1 MESVP
6 HIPTPWSHRWRRFRS
21 QGFPAFV
28 FVGAAVLT
36 VWLWDR
42 QAGVPMLVG
51 EVQAIRFDVSGQV
64 DGMLVTLPHRQLEPF
79 DVVMAGEIVAKL
91 DDGPVLASLAA
102 LQADRL
108 RVEQE
113 LTATDARLR
122 QAEADRQHEHMDE
135 ARRLAVDL
143 ERLRLEVVDRKA
155 QLETDG
161 IALRR
166 LDEEYEALR
175 AIHAGDAETQFRLTI
190 SRLQRDEVAQRIA
203 GNTKALA
210 EAEAHTAAAIERT
223 KNQPTPAPAYVREQL
238 APIRAAIAAQE
249 ARIRELEIQVQWLE
263 IRSPIRGTVSAIY
276 YRPGQVARAG
286 DPVLTVVDGHS
297 RHIIAYVR
305 QRQGLE
311 PKVGMEVAVRNRSL
325 PRQVVRTLIDR
336 VGDQIEPVPLHH
348 LRNPNLLEWGLPVRI
363 ALPEELALRPGELVD
378 LTFTY

>member
-143 ERLRLEVVDRKA
+143 ERLRLEVVGRKA
-155 QLETDG
+155 QLGPTG
-161 IALRR
+161 VARRR
-166 LDEEYEALR
+166 LAEEYEALR

-210 EAEAHTAAAIERT
+210 EAEAHTAAAIERM

-286 DPVLTVVDGHS
+286 DPVLTVVDGHG